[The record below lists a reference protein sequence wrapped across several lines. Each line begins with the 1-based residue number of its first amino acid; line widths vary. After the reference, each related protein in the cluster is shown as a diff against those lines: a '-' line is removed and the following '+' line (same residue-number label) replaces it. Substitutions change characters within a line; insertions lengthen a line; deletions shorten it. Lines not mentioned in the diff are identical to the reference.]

1 MQNFYEGLCGVL
13 SEHQVKT
20 DEPMK
25 KHTTFRIGGAAAFYV
40 MPETAAQITGV
51 TALCRQQGI
60 PYYVLGNG
68 SNLLVSDSGFDGV
81 VIAMEKHWGDI
92 RWEGQLVTAG
102 AGALLGTIAR
112 QALERSLTG
121 MEFAA
126 GIPGTLGGAVVMNA
140 GAYGCELKD
149 ILHSVTVLTADGEI
163 KRMTAADLALGYR
176 TSCIPGRNY
185 IVLAAQ
191 LELESGTESR
201 IRGRM
206 EELAGLR
213 RARQPLDYPSAGS
226 TFKRPEGY
234 FAGKLIQEAGL
245 KGYQIGGAQVSD
257 KHSGF
262 VVNKGDATAADVI
275 KLCRYVQAEVENRF
289 GVQLELEIKTLGE
302 LL

>member
-1 MQNFYEGLCGVL
+1 MQNLYESLCGL
-13 SEHQVKT
+13 LTEHQVKT

-25 KHTTFRIGGAAAFYV
+25 KHTTFRIGGAAAFFV

-51 TALCRQQGI
+51 IALCRQQAI

-81 VIAMEKHWGDI
+81 VIAMEKRWCNI
-92 RWEGQLVTAG
+92 RFEGQLVTAG
-102 AGALLGTIAR
+102 AGAPLGTIAR

-140 GAYGCELKD
+140 GAYGSELKD
-149 ILHSVTVLTADGEI
+149 ILHRVAVLTADGEI
-163 KRMTAADLALGYR
+163 KQMAAADLALGYR
-176 TSCIPGRNY
+176 TSCIPAQNY
-185 IVLAAQ
+185 IVLEAQ
-191 LELESGTESR
+191 MELTAGEECR

-206 EELAGLR
+206 EELAGR
-213 RARQPLDYPSAGS
+213 RRTRQPLDYPSAGS

-234 FAGKLIQEAGL
+234 FAGQLIEDAGL
-245 KGYQIGGAQVSD
+245 KGYQIGGAQVSV

-275 KLCRYVQAEVENRF
+275 KLCRYVQAEVKQQF
-289 GVQLELEIKTLGE
+289 GVQLELEIKTLGDF
-302 LL
+302 